1 MTFSLSAQKKKGTGE
16 GGRMVKG
23 NKTIIQKYI
32 VLISPHIL
40 LPNLSYQVVF
50 MRFLEVFGDKKHL
63 ETTFFSDSYI

>member
-1 MTFSLSAQKKKGTGE
+1 
-16 GGRMVKG
+16 MVKG